1 VAELAA
7 SPFLWSLP
15 MSRSKYML
23 LLATPVIAS
32 CALLASLAPVGAADP
47 AKVSAGNYAVEST
60 HAQIQWS
67 TSHFGFNDYFGLF
80 GSPTGTLSL
89 DPANLNASKVSISV
103 PVSSNVTSSEKLTAH
118 MLKADFLNAEKFPTA
133 TFESTSVVATDKSA
147 KIAGNLTL
155 LGVTKPVVLD
165 TTFSGAGK
173 NAYNGKETVGF
184 HATTT
189 IKRSYF
195 GMKYGL
201 PLVGDDVKLNIS
213 VAFEKQ

>member
-1 VAELAA
+1 
-7 SPFLWSLP
+7 
-15 MSRSKYML
+15 MSRSKYAL

-47 AKVSAGNYAVEST
+47 AKVSAGNYVVEST

-67 TSHFGFNDYFGLF
+67 VSHFGFNDYFGIF

-89 DPANLNASKVSISV
+89 DPANLNAAKVSVSV
-103 PVSSNVTSSEKLTAH
+103 PVNTNVTSSAKLTEK
-118 MLKADFLNAEKFPTA
+118 MLTGEFLDATKFPNA
-133 TFESTSVVATDKSA
+133 TFESTSVVANGKSA
-147 KIAGNLTL
+147 KITGNLTL

-173 NAYNGKETVGF
+173 NFINGKETVGF

-189 IKRSYF
+189 IKRSEF
-195 GMKYGL
+195 GMNKYV
-201 PLVGDDVKLNIS
+201 PNIGDDVKLSIS